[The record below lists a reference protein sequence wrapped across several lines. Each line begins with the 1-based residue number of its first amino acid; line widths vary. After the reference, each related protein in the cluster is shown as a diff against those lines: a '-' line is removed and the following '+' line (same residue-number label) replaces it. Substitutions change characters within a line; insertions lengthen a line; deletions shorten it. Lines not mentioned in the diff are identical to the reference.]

1 LNSEAHSLLLRRKT
15 VRRRKFQA
23 IVKIAIF
30 NWYNSIIVANF
41 FGKLVGNYRN
51 PIYLKS
57 GRLSIPARINSLVF
71 KSDMAV
77 SLEAA

>member
-1 LNSEAHSLLLRRKT
+1 LPFLIGLTGLLLP
-15 VRRRKFQA
+15 
-23 IVKIAIF
+23 I
-30 NWYNSIIVANF
+30 F

-57 GRLSIPARINSLVF
+57 GGLSIPARINSLIF

-77 SLEAA
+77 SLIAA